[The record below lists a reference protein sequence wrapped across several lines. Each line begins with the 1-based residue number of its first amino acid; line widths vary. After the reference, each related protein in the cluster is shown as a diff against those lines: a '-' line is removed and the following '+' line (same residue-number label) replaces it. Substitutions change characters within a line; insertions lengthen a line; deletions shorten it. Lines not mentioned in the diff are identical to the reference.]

1 MLRSTLAC
9 WMFMTLLATSMAR
22 GQAHEPDPAALKAF
36 EELLNGY
43 RQRPALAVKEKI
55 EIGLNQDGAESRG
68 GEKVCDILLVP
79 GAGGRV
85 VLNGFTCHLHD
96 GMVYAT
102 HETTDHSY
110 FSVPDDESPY
120 YALLNLFRD
129 MPFVTLAIGFGEPAA
144 EDVVMQFHQMAP
156 WIQPTK
162 VNTEELEGKTLQHIA
177 LTSDNATVDVYI
189 DPDTKLMT
197 AATAKISG
205 GELVQG
211 GATMQYKHTF
221 EYTPLEKVPDAAE
234 WKFDPGRRQKND
246 VLAALVDRP
255 PVPAGGEGGA
265 GGAPAG
271 ALVGKPAP
279 DLVLTTM
286 DGKATDLEDLR
297 GQVVV
302 LDFWATWC
310 GPCRAALPMLHDV
323 ARWASE
329 QDLPVK
335 VFTVNTFERV
345 DDPDQRLAS
354 VKEFWE
360 KQQHTL
366 PVLMDYSNQTAQAW
380 GVSGIPATFIVRS
393 DGTVHAQHAGAGP
406 DYADQLKAEI
416 TEALESLEA
425 AEEPAPVA
433 Q

>member
-1 MLRSTLAC
+1 MIRRSRACLLILML
-9 WMFMTLLATSMAR
+9 MATSVAR
-22 GQAHEPDPAALKAF
+22 GQAHEPNPEAVKAF
-36 EELLNGY
+36 EELLNSY

-55 EIGLNQDGAESRG
+55 EVGVNQEGAESRG
-68 GEKVCDILLVP
+68 GEKTCDILIVP

-102 HETTDHSY
+102 HESTDHSY

-129 MPFVTLAIGFGEPAA
+129 MPFMMLAIGFGEPAA
-144 EDVVMQFHQMAP
+144 EDVVMQLHQMTP

-162 VNTEELEGKTLQHIA
+162 VGTEIVDGKSLQHIA
-177 LTSDNATVDVYI
+177 LTSDNATVDLYV
-189 DPDTKLMT
+189 DPETKLMT
-197 AATAKISG
+197 AATAKISS

-221 EYTPLEKVPDAAE
+221 EYTPMDKAPDEKE

-255 PVPAGGEGGA
+255 PAAAGGGMP

-286 DGKATDLEDLR
+286 DAKAVDLEELR

-323 ARWASE
+323 ASWAAD

-335 VFTVNTFERV
+335 VYTVNTFEREE
-345 DDPDQRLAS
+345 DPDQRLAS

-360 KQQHTL
+360 KQKHAL

-380 GVSGIPATFIVRS
+380 GVQGIPATFIVRS
-393 DGTVHAQHAGAGP
+393 DGTVHAQHSGAGP
-406 DYADQLKAEI
+406 DYAEQLKAEI

-425 AEEPAPVA
+425 PAEPQPIEE
-433 Q
+433 